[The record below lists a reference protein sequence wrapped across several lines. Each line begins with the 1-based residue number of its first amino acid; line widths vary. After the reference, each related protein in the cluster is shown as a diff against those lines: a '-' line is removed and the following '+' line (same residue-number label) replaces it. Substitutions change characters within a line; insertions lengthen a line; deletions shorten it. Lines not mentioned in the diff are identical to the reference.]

1 MARGLDI
8 LGDPWSMLVL
18 REVFFGNGRFDA
30 MKQRLGAA
38 DSVLTKRLAGLVDA
52 GLLAR
57 RPYDDGGR
65 TRQEYVLTA
74 KGEDALPVLNA
85 VVIWAEKHLPAPS
98 EQAHMF
104 VIHSGCGERT
114 SSADTCTACGE
125 PLTAANT
132 SWHSLS
138 RTADPVPLASAGT
151 GDPCPER
158 NRRMSAP
165 ETTVTPAPVRR
176 RIHPAW
182 TVAAVA
188 FLALVGAAGFRAA
201 PGVLMVPLQ
210 NEFGWSTTVLSAAV
224 SINLVLFGLTAPFA
238 AALMERFGIRA
249 VTAVALVLIGAG
261 SALTVLVTQSWQ
273 ILLTWGL
280 LIGLGTGSMAL
291 VFAATIAN
299 TWFAKSR
306 GLVIGILT
314 AGSAA
319 GQLVFLPF
327 IAALAQD
334 PGWRQASLL
343 IAAGALAVVPLVL
356 MFLKNS
362 PADVGVLPYGA
373 TPPAAGP
380 NAGTESSGP
389 EPTGP
394 AAGQEAQEPRRN
406 AAVRALQV
414 LKRASKVRTF
424 WALVAGFAICG
435 ATTNGLIGTHFIP
448 SAHDHGMPETTAAGL
463 LAVVGLFDIVGTIAS
478 GWLTDRFNPRILLA
492 VYYQFRG
499 IGLLVLPLLLSA
511 TVQPSMIVFVV
522 IYGLDWVATVPPTAA
537 ICRQVFGAD
546 GSVVFGWVFAAHQLG
561 AAAAALAAGAVRDA
575 TGQYTYAWFAAA
587 AMCTIAAV
595 ISATIRKDA
604 RKPESVPVPA

>member
-1 MARGLDI
+1 
-8 LGDPWSMLVL
+8 
-18 REVFFGNGRFDA
+18 
-30 MKQRLGAA
+30 
-38 DSVLTKRLAGLVDA
+38 
-52 GLLAR
+52 
-57 RPYDDGGR
+57 
-65 TRQEYVLTA
+65 
-74 KGEDALPVLNA
+74 
-85 VVIWAEKHLPAPS
+85 
-98 EQAHMF
+98 
-104 VIHSGCGERT
+104 
-114 SSADTCTACGE
+114 
-125 PLTAANT
+125 
-132 SWHSLS
+132 
-138 RTADPVPLASAGT
+138 
-151 GDPCPER
+151 
-158 NRRMSAP
+158 MSAP
-165 ETTVTPAPVRR
+165 ETSPQRR
-176 RIHPAW
+176 LQQVPKRRLHPAW
-182 TVAAVA
+182 IVAAVA

-210 NEFGWSTTVLSAAV
+210 DEFGWSTTVLSAAV

-249 VTAVALVLIGAG
+249 VTSVALVLIGAG
-261 SALTVLVTQSWQ
+261 SALTVLVNESWQ

-299 TWFAKSR
+299 TWFVKSR

-356 MFLKNS
+356 KFLKNS
-362 PADVGVLPYGA
+362 PAEAGVLPYGA
-373 TPPAAGP
+373 GAGDAVAAEAAPKAPG
-380 NAGTESSGP
+380 ES
-389 EPTGP
+389 
-394 AAGQEAQEPRRN
+394 AAPSRN

-448 SAHDHGMPETTAAGL
+448 SAHDHGMTQTTAAGL
-463 LAVVGLFDIVGTIAS
+463 LAVVGIFDIIGTIAS
-478 GWLTDRFNPRILLA
+478 GWLTDRYNPRILLA

-561 AAAAALAAGAVRDA
+561 AAAAALAAGAIRDA
-575 TGQYTYAWFAAA
+575 TGQYTYAWFGAA

-595 ISATIRKDA
+595 ISGTIRKDA
-604 RKPESVPVPA
+604 GKKDAIQVPA

>member
-1 MARGLDI
+1 M
-8 LGDPWSMLVL
+8 
-18 REVFFGNGRFDA
+18 N
-30 MKQRLGAA
+30 
-38 DSVLTKRLAGLVDA
+38 
-52 GLLAR
+52 
-57 RPYDDGGR
+57 
-65 TRQEYVLTA
+65 
-74 KGEDALPVLNA
+74 
-85 VVIWAEKHLPAPS
+85 
-98 EQAHMF
+98 
-104 VIHSGCGERT
+104 
-114 SSADTCTACGE
+114 
-125 PLTAANT
+125 
-132 SWHSLS
+132 
-138 RTADPVPLASAGT
+138 
-151 GDPCPER
+151 
-158 NRRMSAP
+158 AP

-343 IAAGALAVVPLVL
+343 IGAGALAVVPLVL

-373 TPPAAGP
+373 TPPAPGP

-394 AAGQEAQEPRRN
+394 AAGQEVQESRRN
-406 AAVRALQV
+406 AAVRALEV

-463 LAVVGLFDIVGTIAS
+463 LAVVGLFDIIGTIAS

>member
-1 MARGLDI
+1 
-8 LGDPWSMLVL
+8 
-18 REVFFGNGRFDA
+18 
-30 MKQRLGAA
+30 
-38 DSVLTKRLAGLVDA
+38 
-52 GLLAR
+52 
-57 RPYDDGGR
+57 
-65 TRQEYVLTA
+65 
-74 KGEDALPVLNA
+74 
-85 VVIWAEKHLPAPS
+85 
-98 EQAHMF
+98 
-104 VIHSGCGERT
+104 
-114 SSADTCTACGE
+114 
-125 PLTAANT
+125 
-132 SWHSLS
+132 
-138 RTADPVPLASAGT
+138 
-151 GDPCPER
+151 
-158 NRRMSAP
+158 MSAS
-165 ETTVTPAPVRR
+165 ETTLPSAPKKKPRR
-176 RIHPAW
+176 RLHPAW
-182 TVAAVA
+182 IVAAVA

-249 VTAVALVLIGAG
+249 VTSVALVLIGAG
-261 SALTVLVTQSWQ
+261 SALTVLVNQSWQ

-299 TWFAKSR
+299 TWFTKSR

-327 IAALAQD
+327 IAMLAQD

-356 MFLKNS
+356 KFLKNS
-362 PADVGVLPYGA
+362 PADAGVLPYGA
-373 TPPAAGP
+373 DAAPEPAASAGP
-380 NAGTESSGP
+380 DGNAAPSGVNAVP
-389 EPTGP
+389 SG
-394 AAGQEAQEPRRN
+394 N

-448 SAHDHGMPETTAAGL
+448 SAHDHGMAETTAAGL
-463 LAVVGLFDIVGTIAS
+463 LAVVGIFDIVGTIAS

-561 AAAAALAAGAVRDA
+561 AAAAALGAGAIRDA
-575 TGQYTYAWFAAA
+575 TGQYTYAWFGAA

-604 RKPESVPVPA
+604 GAREPVLVEARAAER

>member
-1 MARGLDI
+1 
-8 LGDPWSMLVL
+8 
-18 REVFFGNGRFDA
+18 
-30 MKQRLGAA
+30 
-38 DSVLTKRLAGLVDA
+38 
-52 GLLAR
+52 
-57 RPYDDGGR
+57 
-65 TRQEYVLTA
+65 
-74 KGEDALPVLNA
+74 
-85 VVIWAEKHLPAPS
+85 
-98 EQAHMF
+98 
-104 VIHSGCGERT
+104 
-114 SSADTCTACGE
+114 
-125 PLTAANT
+125 
-132 SWHSLS
+132 
-138 RTADPVPLASAGT
+138 
-151 GDPCPER
+151 
-158 NRRMSAP
+158 MSATD
-165 ETTVTPAPVRR
+165 TTRR
-176 RIHPAW
+176 RRLHPAW
-182 TVAAVA
+182 IVAGVA

-210 NEFGWSTTVLSAAV
+210 QEFGWSTTVLSAAV

-249 VTAVALVLIGAG
+249 VTATALVMIGAG

-327 IAALAQD
+327 IAMLAQD

-356 MFLKNS
+356 KFLKNS
-362 PADVGVLPYGA
+362 PADVGALPYGETEPEEGA
-373 TPPAAGP
+373 ASSAAVAVPAADSGR
-380 NAGTESSGP
+380 SS
-389 EPTGP
+389 
-394 AAGQEAQEPRRN
+394 N

-414 LKRASKVRTF
+414 LKRASRVRTF

-463 LAVVGLFDIVGTIAS
+463 LAVVGIFDILGTIAS
-478 GWLTDRFNPRILLA
+478 GWLTDRYNPKVLLA

-537 ICRQVFGAD
+537 ICRKTFGAD

-561 AAAAALAAGAVRDA
+561 AAAAALGAGALRDS
-575 TGQYTYAWFAAA
+575 TGEYTYAWFGAA

-595 ISATIRKDA
+595 ISATIRKD
-604 RKPESVPVPA
+604 KTVTEPVPAGVA

>member
-1 MARGLDI
+1 MSS
-8 LGDPWSMLVL
+8 P
-18 REVFFGNGRFDA
+18 EVSKAEPSKDLAPQVSEPVGR
-30 MKQRLGAA
+30 KPNVPR
-38 DSVLTKRLAGLVDA
+38 
-52 GLLAR
+52 R
-57 RPYDDGGR
+57 RP
-65 TRQEYVLTA
+65 L
-74 KGEDALPVLNA
+74 
-85 VVIWAEKHLPAPS
+85 
-98 EQAHMF
+98 
-104 VIHSGCGERT
+104 
-114 SSADTCTACGE
+114 
-125 PLTAANT
+125 
-132 SWHSLS
+132 
-138 RTADPVPLASAGT
+138 
-151 GDPCPER
+151 
-158 NRRMSAP
+158 
-165 ETTVTPAPVRR
+165 
-176 RIHPAW
+176 HPAW
-182 TVAAVA
+182 IVAAVA

-210 NEFGWSTTVLSAAV
+210 QEFGWSTTVLSAAV

-249 VTAVALVLIGAG
+249 VTALALMLIGAG
-261 SALTVLVTQSWQ
+261 SALTVLVNQSWQ

-299 TWFAKSR
+299 TWFSKSR

-327 IAALAQD
+327 IAMLAQD

-356 MFLKNS
+356 KFLKNS
-362 PADVGVLPYGA
+362 PADAGVLPYGA
-373 TPPAAGP
+373 EVAGADAPVAEAKPESAPPAAGEP
-380 NAGTESSGP
+380 SG
-389 EPTGP
+389 
-394 AAGQEAQEPRRN
+394 N
-406 AAVRALQV
+406 AAMRAIQV

-424 WALVAGFAICG
+424 WALAAGFAICG

-463 LAVVGLFDIVGTIAS
+463 LAVVGIFDILGTIAS

-537 ICRQVFGAD
+537 ICRQTFGAD

-561 AAAAALAAGAVRDA
+561 AAAAALAAGAIRDA
-575 TGQYTYAWFAAA
+575 TGHYTYAWLGAA
-587 AMCTIAAV
+587 AMCTVAAV
-595 ISATIRKDA
+595 VSATIRKDA
-604 RKPESVPVPA
+604 GSRKPRPVEAG

>member
-1 MARGLDI
+1 M
-8 LGDPWSMLVL
+8 
-18 REVFFGNGRFDA
+18 
-30 MKQRLGAA
+30 
-38 DSVLTKRLAGLVDA
+38 
-52 GLLAR
+52 
-57 RPYDDGGR
+57 
-65 TRQEYVLTA
+65 
-74 KGEDALPVLNA
+74 NA
-85 VVIWAEKHLPAPS
+85 S
-98 EQAHMF
+98 
-104 VIHSGCGERT
+104 
-114 SSADTCTACGE
+114 
-125 PLTAANT
+125 
-132 SWHSLS
+132 
-138 RTADPVPLASAGT
+138 
-151 GDPCPER
+151 
-158 NRRMSAP
+158 
-165 ETTVTPAPVRR
+165 ETTVTPVPVRR

-343 IAAGALAVVPLVL
+343 IGAGALAVVPLVL

-380 NAGTESSGP
+380 NAGKASSGP

-394 AAGQEAQEPRRN
+394 AAGQEVQEPSRN

-463 LAVVGLFDIVGTIAS
+463 LAVVGLFDIIGTIAS

-537 ICRQVFGAD
+537 ICRQVFGTD

>member
-1 MARGLDI
+1 MSI
-8 LGDPWSMLVL
+8 LPEEASQVP
-18 REVFFGNGRFDA
+18 
-30 MKQRLGAA
+30 A
-38 DSVLTKRLAGLVDA
+38 DSVA
-52 GLLAR
+52 
-57 RPYDDGGR
+57 
-65 TRQEYVLTA
+65 
-74 KGEDALPVLNA
+74 
-85 VVIWAEKHLPAPS
+85 
-98 EQAHMF
+98 
-104 VIHSGCGERT
+104 
-114 SSADTCTACGE
+114 
-125 PLTAANT
+125 
-132 SWHSLS
+132 
-138 RTADPVPLASAGT
+138 LAS
-151 GDPCPER
+151 PPR
-158 NRRMSAP
+158 K
-165 ETTVTPAPVRR
+165 RR
-176 RIHPAW
+176 RLHPAW

-210 NEFGWSTTVLSAAV
+210 QEFGWSTTVLSAAV

-238 AALMERFGIRA
+238 AALMERFGVRA
-249 VTAVALVLIGAG
+249 VTATALVLIGMG
-261 SALTVLVTQSWQ
+261 SALTVLVNQSWQ

-299 TWFAKSR
+299 TWFTRSR

-327 IAALAQD
+327 IAMLAQD

-356 MFLKNS
+356 KFLKNS

-373 TPPAAGP
+373 EPAALE
-380 NAGTESSGP
+380 AP
-389 EPTGP
+389 EPETATVPDNGP
-394 AAGQEAQEPRRN
+394 RTN
-406 AAVRALQV
+406 AAIRALQV
-414 LKRASKVRTF
+414 LRRASKVRTF
-424 WALVAGFAICG
+424 WALAAGFAICG

-463 LAVVGLFDIVGTIAS
+463 LAVVGIFDIIGTIAS

-499 IGLLVLPLLLSA
+499 IGLLVLPLLLNA
-511 TVQPSMIVFVV
+511 EVQPSMIVFVV

-537 ICRQVFGAD
+537 ICRETFGAD

-561 AAAAALAAGAVRDA
+561 AAAAAIAAGALRDA
-575 TGQYTYAWFAAA
+575 TGHYTYAWLGAA

-595 ISATIRKDA
+595 ISATIRRHKGSA
-604 RKPESVPVPA
+604 ETTAGAEPAAA

>member
-1 MARGLDI
+1 M
-8 LGDPWSMLVL
+8 
-18 REVFFGNGRFDA
+18 N
-30 MKQRLGAA
+30 
-38 DSVLTKRLAGLVDA
+38 
-52 GLLAR
+52 
-57 RPYDDGGR
+57 
-65 TRQEYVLTA
+65 
-74 KGEDALPVLNA
+74 
-85 VVIWAEKHLPAPS
+85 
-98 EQAHMF
+98 
-104 VIHSGCGERT
+104 
-114 SSADTCTACGE
+114 
-125 PLTAANT
+125 
-132 SWHSLS
+132 
-138 RTADPVPLASAGT
+138 
-151 GDPCPER
+151 
-158 NRRMSAP
+158 AP
-165 ETTVTPAPVRR
+165 ETALEPAPDKRKRR
-176 RIHPAW
+176 KLHPAW
-182 TVAAVA
+182 IVAAVA

-249 VTAVALVLIGAG
+249 VTSVALVLIGAG
-261 SALTVLVTQSWQ
+261 SALTVLVNQSWQ

-299 TWFAKSR
+299 TWFSKSR

-327 IAALAQD
+327 IAMLAQD

-356 MFLKNS
+356 KFLKNS
-362 PADVGVLPYGA
+362 PADAGVLPYGA
-373 TPPAAGP
+373 EAAPEEAAEQAPSTAPGSARSGDAAAPAG
-380 NAGTESSGP
+380 
-389 EPTGP
+389 
-394 AAGQEAQEPRRN
+394 N
-406 AAVRALQV
+406 AAIRALQV

-448 SAHDHGMPETTAAGL
+448 SAHDHGMAETTAAGL
-463 LAVVGLFDIVGTIAS
+463 LAVVGIFDIVGTIAS

-561 AAAAALAAGAVRDA
+561 AAAAALAAGAIRDA
-575 TGQYTYAWFAAA
+575 TGQYTYAWFGAA

-604 RKPESVPVPA
+604 GAREPVLVEARPAQH

>member
-1 MARGLDI
+1 M
-8 LGDPWSMLVL
+8 SS
-18 REVFFGNGRFDA
+18 REVSEADASKDLPPQVKETGGR
-30 MKQRLGAA
+30 KPR
-38 DSVLTKRLAGLVDA
+38 VPR
-52 GLLAR
+52 R
-57 RPYDDGGR
+57 RP
-65 TRQEYVLTA
+65 L
-74 KGEDALPVLNA
+74 
-85 VVIWAEKHLPAPS
+85 
-98 EQAHMF
+98 
-104 VIHSGCGERT
+104 
-114 SSADTCTACGE
+114 
-125 PLTAANT
+125 
-132 SWHSLS
+132 
-138 RTADPVPLASAGT
+138 
-151 GDPCPER
+151 
-158 NRRMSAP
+158 
-165 ETTVTPAPVRR
+165 
-176 RIHPAW
+176 HPAW
-182 TVAAVA
+182 IVAAVA

-210 NEFGWSTTVLSAAV
+210 QEFGWSTTVLSAAV

-238 AALMERFGIRA
+238 AALMERFGIRS
-249 VTAVALVLIGAG
+249 VTACALMLIGAG
-261 SALTVLVTQSWQ
+261 SALTVLVNQSWQ

-299 TWFAKSR
+299 TWFSKSR

-327 IAALAQD
+327 IAMLAQD

-356 MFLKNS
+356 KFLKNS

-373 TPPAAGP
+373 EAPEADAEPASAPPATGEP
-380 NAGTESSGP
+380 SG
-389 EPTGP
+389 
-394 AAGQEAQEPRRN
+394 N
-406 AAVRALQV
+406 AAIRALQV

-424 WALVAGFAICG
+424 WALAAGFAICG

-463 LAVVGLFDIVGTIAS
+463 LAVVGIFDILGTIAS
-478 GWLTDRFNPRILLA
+478 GWLTDRYNPRILLA

-537 ICRQVFGAD
+537 ICRQAFGAD

-561 AAAAALAAGAVRDA
+561 AAAAALAAGAIRDA
-575 TGQYTYAWFAAA
+575 TGHYTYAWLGAA
-587 AMCTIAAV
+587 AMCTVAAV
-595 ISATIRKDA
+595 ISASIRKDA
-604 RKPESVPVPA
+604 ASRKPQPVEAGSA

>member
-1 MARGLDI
+1 
-8 LGDPWSMLVL
+8 
-18 REVFFGNGRFDA
+18 
-30 MKQRLGAA
+30 
-38 DSVLTKRLAGLVDA
+38 
-52 GLLAR
+52 
-57 RPYDDGGR
+57 
-65 TRQEYVLTA
+65 
-74 KGEDALPVLNA
+74 
-85 VVIWAEKHLPAPS
+85 
-98 EQAHMF
+98 
-104 VIHSGCGERT
+104 
-114 SSADTCTACGE
+114 
-125 PLTAANT
+125 
-132 SWHSLS
+132 
-138 RTADPVPLASAGT
+138 
-151 GDPCPER
+151 
-158 NRRMSAP
+158 MSAT
-165 ETTVTPAPVRR
+165 ETTRR
-176 RIHPAW
+176 RRLHPAW

-210 NEFGWSTTVLSAAV
+210 QEFGWSTTVLSAAV

-249 VTAVALVLIGAG
+249 VTATALVMIGAG

-299 TWFAKSR
+299 MWFSKSR

-327 IAALAQD
+327 IAMLAQD

-356 MFLKNS
+356 KFLKNS
-362 PADVGVLPYGA
+362 PADVGALPYGETA
-373 TPPAAGP
+373 PEEETAASPAAAADTVDSGR
-380 NAGTESSGP
+380 SS
-389 EPTGP
+389 
-394 AAGQEAQEPRRN
+394 N

-463 LAVVGLFDIVGTIAS
+463 LAVVGIFDIVGTIAS
-478 GWLTDRFNPRILLA
+478 GWLTDRYNPKILLA

-537 ICRQVFGAD
+537 ICRKTFGAD

-561 AAAAALAAGAVRDA
+561 AAAAALGAGVIRDA
-575 TGQYTYAWFAAA
+575 TGQYTYAWFGAA

-604 RKPESVPVPA
+604 GQKEPVAVAA

>member
-1 MARGLDI
+1 MSTLPDEAAAPD
-8 LGDPWSMLVL
+8 
-18 REVFFGNGRFDA
+18 E
-30 MKQRLGAA
+30 QAA
-38 DSVLTKRLAGLVDA
+38 DAPE
-52 GLLAR
+52 
-57 RPYDDGGR
+57 RPNG
-65 TRQEYVLTA
+65 A
-74 KGEDALPVLNA
+74 
-85 VVIWAEKHLPAPS
+85 
-98 EQAHMF
+98 EQA
-104 VIHSGCGERT
+104 R
-114 SSADTCTACGE
+114 
-125 PLTAANT
+125 P
-132 SWHSLS
+132 
-138 RTADPVPLASAGT
+138 P
-151 GDPCPER
+151 
-158 NRRMSAP
+158 RRL
-165 ETTVTPAPVRR
+165 
-176 RIHPAW
+176 HPAW
-182 TVAAVA
+182 IVAAVA

-210 NEFGWSTTVLSAAV
+210 QEFGWSTTVLSAAV

-238 AALMERFGIRA
+238 AALMERFGVRA
-249 VTAVALVLIGAG
+249 VTATALVLIGMG
-261 SALTVLVTQSWQ
+261 SALTVLVNQSWQ

-299 TWFAKSR
+299 TWFTRSR

-327 IAALAQD
+327 IAMLAQD

-356 MFLKNS
+356 KFLKNS
-362 PADVGVLPYGA
+362 PAEAGVLPFGA
-373 TPPAAGP
+373 EPAAAQP
-380 NAGTESSGP
+380 
-389 EPTGP
+389 PTAPHAQP
-394 AAGQEAQEPRRN
+394 AADAGKRAN

-414 LKRASKVRTF
+414 LRRASKVRTF
-424 WALVAGFAICG
+424 WALAAGFAICG

-463 LAVVGLFDIVGTIAS
+463 LAVVGIFDILGTIAS

-511 TVQPSMIVFVV
+511 EVQPSMIVFVV

-537 ICRQVFGAD
+537 ICRETFGAA
-546 GSVVFGWVFAAHQLG
+546 GSVVFGWVFAAHQLA
-561 AAAAALAAGAVRDA
+561 AAAAALAAGALRDA
-575 TGQYTYAWFAAA
+575 TGHYTYAWLGAA

-595 ISATIRKDA
+595 ISATIRKHRGA
-604 RKPESVPVPA
+604 GQAQAGAEQVAA

>member
-1 MARGLDI
+1 
-8 LGDPWSMLVL
+8 
-18 REVFFGNGRFDA
+18 
-30 MKQRLGAA
+30 
-38 DSVLTKRLAGLVDA
+38 
-52 GLLAR
+52 
-57 RPYDDGGR
+57 
-65 TRQEYVLTA
+65 
-74 KGEDALPVLNA
+74 
-85 VVIWAEKHLPAPS
+85 
-98 EQAHMF
+98 
-104 VIHSGCGERT
+104 
-114 SSADTCTACGE
+114 
-125 PLTAANT
+125 
-132 SWHSLS
+132 
-138 RTADPVPLASAGT
+138 
-151 GDPCPER
+151 
-158 NRRMSAP
+158 
-165 ETTVTPAPVRR
+165 
-176 RIHPAW
+176 
-182 TVAAVA
+182 
-188 FLALVGAAGFRAA
+188 
-201 PGVLMVPLQ
+201 
-210 NEFGWSTTVLSAAV
+210 
-224 SINLVLFGLTAPFA
+224 
-238 AALMERFGIRA
+238 

-261 SALTVLVTQSWQ
+261 SALTVLVNQSWQ

-299 TWFAKSR
+299 TWFVKSR

-327 IAALAQD
+327 IAALAQH

-356 MFLKNS
+356 KFLKNS
-362 PADVGVLPYGA
+362 PADVGALPYGA
-373 TPPAAGP
+373 EAEAEAASADSTASDGQANAEPEASGRAAG
-380 NAGTESSGP
+380 
-389 EPTGP
+389 
-394 AAGQEAQEPRRN
+394 PRRN

-448 SAHDHGMPETTAAGL
+448 SAHDHGMAETTAAGL
-463 LAVVGLFDIVGTIAS
+463 LAVVGIFDIVGTIAS

-511 TVQPSMIVFVV
+511 EVQPSMIVFVV

-604 RKPESVPVPA
+604 GKKAAVPVPA

>member
-1 MARGLDI
+1 
-8 LGDPWSMLVL
+8 
-18 REVFFGNGRFDA
+18 
-30 MKQRLGAA
+30 
-38 DSVLTKRLAGLVDA
+38 
-52 GLLAR
+52 
-57 RPYDDGGR
+57 
-65 TRQEYVLTA
+65 
-74 KGEDALPVLNA
+74 
-85 VVIWAEKHLPAPS
+85 
-98 EQAHMF
+98 
-104 VIHSGCGERT
+104 
-114 SSADTCTACGE
+114 
-125 PLTAANT
+125 
-132 SWHSLS
+132 
-138 RTADPVPLASAGT
+138 
-151 GDPCPER
+151 
-158 NRRMSAP
+158 MSAP
-165 ETTVTPAPVRR
+165 ETTLLPARKR

-182 TVAAVA
+182 IVAAVA

-210 NEFGWSTTVLSAAV
+210 SEFGWSTTVLSAAV

-238 AALMERFGIRA
+238 AALMERFGVRV
-249 VTAVALVLIGAG
+249 VTSVALVLIGAG
-261 SALTVLVTQSWQ
+261 SALTVLVNESWQ

-299 TWFAKSR
+299 TWFVKSR

-356 MFLKNS
+356 KFLKNS
-362 PADVGVLPYGA
+362 PAEAGVLPYGA
-373 TPPAAGP
+373 EAEPASEGPGAAGTSGPDAAGAAGP
-380 NAGTESSGP
+380 S
-389 EPTGP
+389 
-394 AAGQEAQEPRRN
+394 RN

-424 WALVAGFAICG
+424 WALAAGFAICG

-448 SAHDHGMPETTAAGL
+448 SAHDHGMSQTTAAGL
-463 LAVVGLFDIVGTIAS
+463 LAVVGIFDIVGTIAS

-537 ICRQVFGAD
+537 ICREVFGAD

-561 AAAAALAAGAVRDA
+561 AAAAALAAGAIRDA
-575 TGQYTYAWFAAA
+575 TGQYTYAWFGAA

-595 ISATIRKDA
+595 ISATIRKDTA
-604 RKPESVPVPA
+604 AKEPAPVPA

>member
-1 MARGLDI
+1 
-8 LGDPWSMLVL
+8 
-18 REVFFGNGRFDA
+18 
-30 MKQRLGAA
+30 
-38 DSVLTKRLAGLVDA
+38 
-52 GLLAR
+52 
-57 RPYDDGGR
+57 
-65 TRQEYVLTA
+65 
-74 KGEDALPVLNA
+74 
-85 VVIWAEKHLPAPS
+85 
-98 EQAHMF
+98 
-104 VIHSGCGERT
+104 
-114 SSADTCTACGE
+114 
-125 PLTAANT
+125 
-132 SWHSLS
+132 
-138 RTADPVPLASAGT
+138 
-151 GDPCPER
+151 
-158 NRRMSAP
+158 MSAP
-165 ETTVTPAPVRR
+165 ETTLLPAPKR

-182 TVAAVA
+182 IVAAVA

-210 NEFGWSTTVLSAAV
+210 SEFGWSTTVLSAAV

-238 AALMERFGIRA
+238 AALMERFGVRV
-249 VTAVALVLIGAG
+249 VTSVALVLIGAG
-261 SALTVLVTQSWQ
+261 SALTVLVNESWQ

-299 TWFAKSR
+299 TWFVKSR

-334 PGWRQASLL
+334 AGWRQASLL

-356 MFLKNS
+356 KFLKNS
-362 PADVGVLPYGA
+362 PAEAGVLPYGA
-373 TPPAAGP
+373 DAGTVPAAGP
-380 NAGTESSGP
+380 GAAGTAGP
-389 EPTGP
+389 GP
-394 AAGQEAQEPRRN
+394 AGTSGAEEPSRN

-414 LKRASKVRTF
+414 LKRASRVRTF
-424 WALVAGFAICG
+424 WALAAGFAICG

-448 SAHDHGMPETTAAGL
+448 SAHDHGMSTTTAAGL
-463 LAVVGLFDIVGTIAS
+463 LAVVGIFDIVGTIAS

-537 ICRQVFGAD
+537 ICREVFGAD

-575 TGQYTYAWFAAA
+575 TGHYTYAWFGAA

-595 ISATIRKDA
+595 ISATIRKDTA
-604 RKPESVPVPA
+604 AKEPAPVRA

>member
-1 MARGLDI
+1 MQ
-8 LGDPWSMLVL
+8 P
-18 REVFFGNGRFDA
+18 
-30 MKQRLGAA
+30 
-38 DSVLTKRLAGLVDA
+38 
-52 GLLAR
+52 
-57 RPYDDGGR
+57 P
-65 TRQEYVLTA
+65 
-74 KGEDALPVLNA
+74 
-85 VVIWAEKHLPAPS
+85 
-98 EQAHMF
+98 
-104 VIHSGCGERT
+104 
-114 SSADTCTACGE
+114 E
-125 PLTAANT
+125 P
-132 SWHSLS
+132 
-138 RTADPVPLASAGT
+138 
-151 GDPCPER
+151 
-158 NRRMSAP
+158 
-165 ETTVTPAPVRR
+165 RR
-176 RIHPAW
+176 RLHPAW
-182 TVAAVA
+182 IVAGVA

-210 NEFGWSTTVLSAAV
+210 QEFGWSTTVLSGAV

-249 VTAVALVLIGAG
+249 VTATALVLIGMG
-261 SALTVLVTQSWQ
+261 SALTVLVNQSWQ

-291 VFAATIAN
+291 VFAATITN
-299 TWFAKSR
+299 TWFVKSR

-327 IAALAQD
+327 IAVLAQD

-356 MFLKNS
+356 KFLKNS
-362 PADVGVLPYGA
+362 PADVGALPYGETLPA
-373 TPPAAGP
+373 EAPPQVP
-380 NAGTESSGP
+380 P
-389 EPTGP
+389 VEPGRP
-394 AAGQEAQEPRRN
+394 SN

-414 LKRASKVRTF
+414 LRRASRVRTF

-448 SAHDHGMPETTAAGL
+448 SAHDHGMTETTAAGL
-463 LAVVGLFDIVGTIAS
+463 LAVVGIFDIVGTIAS

-511 TVQPSMIVFVV
+511 EVQPSMIVFVV

-537 ICRQVFGAD
+537 ICREHFGAD

-561 AAAAALAAGAVRDA
+561 AAAAALAAGAIRDT
-575 TGQYTYAWFAAA
+575 TGQYTYAWFGAA

-595 ISATIRKDA
+595 ISATIRRHA
-604 RKPESVPVPA
+604 GSRMPAPAVAST

>member
-1 MARGLDI
+1 MPAAQAFQPRG
-8 LGDPWSMLVL
+8 P
-18 REVFFGNGRFDA
+18 
-30 MKQRLGAA
+30 
-38 DSVLTKRLAGLVDA
+38 
-52 GLLAR
+52 
-57 RPYDDGGR
+57 
-65 TRQEYVLTA
+65 
-74 KGEDALPVLNA
+74 
-85 VVIWAEKHLPAPS
+85 
-98 EQAHMF
+98 
-104 VIHSGCGERT
+104 
-114 SSADTCTACGE
+114 
-125 PLTAANT
+125 
-132 SWHSLS
+132 
-138 RTADPVPLASAGT
+138 
-151 GDPCPER
+151 
-158 NRRMSAP
+158 
-165 ETTVTPAPVRR
+165 RR
-176 RIHPAW
+176 RLHPAW
-182 TVAAVA
+182 IVAAVA

-210 NEFGWSTTVLSAAV
+210 QEFGWSTTVLSAAV

-249 VTAVALVLIGAG
+249 VTATALVLIGMG
-261 SALTVLVTQSWQ
+261 SALTVLVNQSWQ

-299 TWFAKSR
+299 TWFSRSR

-327 IAALAQD
+327 IAILAQD

-356 MFLKNS
+356 KFLKNS
-362 PADVGVLPYGA
+362 AADAGVLPYGA
-373 TPPAAGP
+373 APAEGGAVEQPAAAPGDRP
-380 NAGTESSGP
+380 
-389 EPTGP
+389 
-394 AAGQEAQEPRRN
+394 N

-414 LKRASKVRTF
+414 LRRASRVRTF
-424 WALVAGFAICG
+424 WALAAGFAICG

-463 LAVVGLFDIVGTIAS
+463 LAVVGIFDIVGTIAS
-478 GWLTDRFNPRILLA
+478 GWLTDRFNPRVLLA

-499 IGLLVLPLLLSA
+499 IGLLVLPLLLNA
-511 TVQPSMIVFVV
+511 EVQPSMIVFVV

-537 ICRQVFGAD
+537 ICRETFGAD

-561 AAAAALAAGAVRDA
+561 AAAAAIAAGALRDA
-575 TGQYTYAWFAAA
+575 TGHYTYAWFGAA

-595 ISATIRKDA
+595 ISATIRRNRTPQEA
-604 RKPESVPVPA
+604 EPAPA